1 MMNGTAIG
9 QLPAGTLRLVNL
21 ARVAPQAGVTDG
33 GHPAAVVANRE
44 NRSQAS
50 LMRLGTVA
58 GDSLAGGD
66 QTQAGRVGNQAVVA
80 VDGTRLENLAR
91 AEAADGTRPVDGA
104 RLENL
109 VRVDLVAGEYSTHGV
124 QDHGTGERKAERA
137 RAERA
142 RDRNLNLP
150 RVVDIGFG

>member
-1 MMNGTAIG
+1 MNGTAIG
-9 QLPAGTLRLVNL
+9 QLPAGSLRLVNL

-58 GDSLAGGD
+58 GDRLAGGD

-80 VDGTRLENLAR
+80 VDGTRLENL
-91 AEAADGTRPVDGA
+91 
-104 RLENL
+104 
-109 VRVDLVAGEYSTHGV
+109 VRVDLVAGE
-124 QDHGTGERKAERA
+124 RKAERA
-137 RAERA
+137 RDRNPNRERKAERA
-142 RDRNLNLP
+142 RDRNLFRERKAERAKAERARDQNLNPP